1 MFTEKRKD
9 PGIPNSLPFK
19 ESVLREAEERKRKV
33 FITRVS
39 KQYSIRT
46 EKMSTYYTVLK
57 YKLILILYIF
67 FQNQC
72 NFIYFAQIE
81 EEREKLKE
89 RRKKEREKL
98 QNKKRNLVSLVKDA
112 EKKTQA
118 FERKVH

>member
-33 FITRVS
+33 LITRVS

-57 YKLILILYIF
+57 YKLILIHIF
-67 FQNQC
+67 SKPMQFHLLC
-72 NFIYFAQIE
+72 TD
-81 EEREKLKE
+81 R
-89 RRKKEREKL
+89 RRKRKIKGKKEKGEGKA
-98 QNKKRNLVSLVKDA
+98 A
-112 EKKTQA
+112 E
-118 FERKVH
+118 